1 MNEQLLESMFRE
13 LAHITEMER
22 ELDELTFYYERYRF
36 LSMDLRER
44 LDRLKRVKQFLLSP
58 QSQVKAL
65 PVWELMELFLYVKLE
80 AKVQSIQDFLK
91 TVGRRGVSR
100 QAIASALKIHGDI
113 FHSRKKGKEQLVSLK
128 SPSSGMRPVR
138 FDHVIQEVQDA
149 ITKEV
154 GPNVLQDVAEG
165 LGLEVVKKE
174 VIVVQRKEKVD

>member
-1 MNEQLLESMFRE
+1 MAILNEQILESMFRE

-22 ELDELTFYYERYRF
+22 ELDELTPHFDRFRF
-36 LSMDLRER
+36 LSKDLQER

-58 QSQVKAL
+58 QAL

-91 TVGRRGVSR
+91 KVGRRGVSR

-154 GPNVLQDVAEG
+154 GPNVLQEVAEG

-174 VIVVQRKEKVD
+174 VVAVQRKEKID